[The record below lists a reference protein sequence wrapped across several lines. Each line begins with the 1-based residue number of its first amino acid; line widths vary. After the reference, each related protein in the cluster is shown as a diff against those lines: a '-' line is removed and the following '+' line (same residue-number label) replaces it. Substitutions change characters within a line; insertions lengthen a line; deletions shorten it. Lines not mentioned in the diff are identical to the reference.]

1 MKSQTQGFRRA
12 NAGFTLIELIV
23 VITILGILAA
33 IALPKFVALQT
44 DARIAKLNAARGA
57 ILAGAATVHG
67 AYLTRAGIADL
78 VACPA
83 DGVVAT
89 NLAGGTICTE
99 SGRITLVN
107 QYPASSAVGAV
118 PGGIIA
124 AAGLS
129 SAAHSATLAQLN
141 LEGYGAAVAAGVTT
155 ISVIG
160 GPGTTGGLGARVNAT
175 CSFTYTE
182 ALAAGAAPVT
192 SVLTTTDC

>member
-1 MKSQTQGFRRA
+1 MKSQGQGFRAA
-12 NAGFTLIELIV
+12 NAGFTLIELVV

-57 ILAGAATVHG
+57 IAAGAAVVHS
-67 AYLTRAGIADL
+67 AYLTRAGVPDL

-83 DGVVAT
+83 GGGFAS
-89 NLAGGTICTE
+89 NLVGGTVCTE
-99 SGRITLVN
+99 GGLVTLVN
-107 QYPASSAVGAV
+107 GYPASSTLGIA
-118 PGGIIA
+118 GIIS

-129 SAAHSATLAQLN
+129 TAAFAPSLAQLN
-141 LEGYGAAVAAGVTT
+141 LEGIGASVAGSVTT

-160 GPGTTGGLGARVNAT
+160 GPATAAGLNPG

-182 ALAAGAAPVT
+182 PVAAGAGPVL
-192 SVLTTTDC
+192 SPLTTTGC